1 MLAEE
6 ELIQRI
12 CSAGQAG
19 IRKTDLRK
27 EFPQPEI
34 DTMLEKLTNDGQ
46 LFIDKKGAAYYCWL
60 KEGYLQYLLNSD
72 PRFRLTHEA
81 IYSLE
86 TSIHKNADRLAI
98 TLDAISARSSPSSD
112 STVINDQQS
121 SEAALRKP
129 TIDSQMTSV
138 GLDLFKNNFD
148 NSIANFSSSI
158 GWVELGKVRNDLC
171 KKHNL
176 SNEEFYD
183 LVAQLIARYPDKYEL
198 SSGGYEGLTVRGL
211 LHGFVRC
218 I

>member
-112 STVINDQQS
+112 LTVINDQQS

-171 KKHNL
+171 KKHDL